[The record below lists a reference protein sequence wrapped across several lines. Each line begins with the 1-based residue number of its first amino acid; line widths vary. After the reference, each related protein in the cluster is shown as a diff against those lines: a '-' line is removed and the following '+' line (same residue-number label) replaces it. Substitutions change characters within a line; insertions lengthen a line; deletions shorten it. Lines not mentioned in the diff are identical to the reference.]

1 MRTISHPLDLLDHYA
16 MNKKIKRFLIRETTN
31 YLTNKFHQLPQ
42 IPPFVTSVTSNVK
55 RSMLARPIRDV
66 FTDDLYRPK

>member
-31 YLTNKFHQLPQ
+31 YLTNNY
-42 IPPFVTSVTSNVK
+42 PPIAANTAIRHVSYVK
-55 RSMLARPIRDV
+55 C
-66 FTDDLYRPK
+66 